1 MRSRRAL
8 MQKDQVNRPPAR
20 RLRIVLVSI
29 HGLIRGHDLE
39 LGRDADTGGQTKCVV
54 ELARALARS
63 SGVERVDLL
72 TRLVDDPAV
81 SSDYAPP
88 AQDYAPPAQTLFAGD
103 SGNDLAV
110 LGTEIPSVLVGNA
123 EPSIRAAAVSPR
135 ARPATRTVSTSPAAA
150 IAG

>member
-54 ELARALARS
+54 ELARVLARS

-81 SSDYAPP
+81 SS
-88 AQDYAPPAQTLFAGD
+88 DYAPPAQTLFAGD